1 MSLPIDA
8 AQRERALNPSQSFIC
23 VAPAGSGKTELLTQ
37 RVLVLLTRVQ
47 KPEEVLAITFT
58 RKAAAEMLH
67 RVMGALKMAELPKP
81 IEPHKQHTWQLAKA
95 ALHADAQYGWQLL
108 QNPHRLHIKTFDGL
122 CAGLVKALPLQSQMG
137 AGVALSD
144 DPERLFELAAKS
156 LLAELEG
163 GDDVADSLAQ
173 LLMHLDNR
181 QESLQN
187 LLVELLKTR
196 AAWLPLIL
204 GHQDD
209 VRFTLEA
216 CLAQL
221 RESHIAKL
229 KGLMPAELAPKLLA
243 LTAFAARNLPADSA
257 TPIVLCADLTVLPD
271 ASEQGLAQWRGIAAF
286 LLSGHNLKGTGT
298 AGKAKWRQRFTKNE
312 GVPSKVDDLKP
323 AELKAIKADIKALI
337 DALSASDEL
346 LDALAEAIDLPYEQY
361 PEQQWQIL
369 QALTQLL
376 PRLVAH
382 LQWVFA
388 SEGELDF
395 TEMSLRADR
404 ALGFID
410 EPTDLALRLDH
421 RISHVLVDEFQDT
434 SSNQMQL
441 IQKLTAGWQGDDGRT
456 LFCVGDAMQSIY
468 AFRSANVGLFLR
480 CLGDDIVAGDS
491 GNNDGYSRLSD
502 GVDDGVDGGVS
513 GGLDSYEQGQ
523 LGAIALETLRLR
535 TNFRS
540 AAGVVD
546 WINSTFHHA
555 FPSQMDFNLGAV
567 PYSEAVAFNPDS
579 ENAVSVQGF
588 CGVADTEPADL
599 AKAEG
604 DWIALQMQAV
614 LAQNPEA
621 TMAVLGRGRRQLTAV
636 LPSLK
641 AAGICYRAVDL
652 DPLAAVP
659 AVQDAWVITRA
670 LLNTSDTVAWLSLL
684 RAPWC
689 AVELNTLLQL
699 REQAGVSV
707 YMQMRQWLQSE
718 QARLNK
724 PAYQRVLHV
733 ANVMAVSLAERT
745 RKPLADWV
753 KGVWLALGGA
763 ASLNADAQNNVERF
777 FEALAECDEASLQQN
792 PARLEKLLT
801 ELYALPDPEASEQ
814 IQVMTM
820 HKSKGLEFDA
830 VFLVGL
836 GSASGQTDSPLMR
849 WHEQLFDNEFL
860 GAEDAATWLLS
871 PMAERGQGKD
881 ALYQWLGLQQAKR
894 ERLEACRLLYVAC
907 TRAKQHLFLTAVL
920 KQKGEGG
927 DAVINPPAS
936 GSLLSHIWP
945 AVAQRFS
952 VQCQSVEPVVSAAQ
966 DHVTPLRRLAEVS
979 CDWVLKTASDRPFGG
994 APLVPSGAP
1003 ASGGQ
1008 ALNGNQALPVEYE
1021 PIQACVGTLVHEVLE
1036 VYIEATLAAVNAD
1049 STPVY
1054 HWAAFYTAWQ
1064 ARLTTLHGKPLDAE
1078 SGRGAVAAVE
1088 QLLDTALAAE
1098 SPLMVALQRAKTR
1111 HCEYALSG
1119 VNSEG
1124 VLETCR
1130 IDLWWQEDDGHIYLL
1145 DYKTGQPQPNQ
1156 SVTAFEAAQKAQYQ
1170 EVLGRYATLLSG
1182 HLNNAPVTAILYL
1195 VATGSWLVLADT
1207 ASSCPA

>member
-67 RVMGALKMAELPKP
+67 RVIGALKMAELPKP
-81 IEPHKQHTWQLAKA
+81 VEPHKQHTWQLAKA

-163 GDDVADSLAQ
+163 GDEVADSLAQ

-181 QESLQN
+181 QEALQN

-221 RESHIAKL
+221 RESHITKL
-229 KGLMPAELAPKLLA
+229 KALIPTELAPKLLA

-257 TPIVLCADLTVLPD
+257 TPIALCAELTALPD

-312 GVPSKVDDLKP
+312 GVPSKIDDIKP

-337 DALSASDEL
+337 DTLSISDDL

-441 IQKLTAGWQGDDGRT
+441 IQKLTAGWQADDGRT

-480 CLGDDIVAGDS
+480 CLGDDVMGSDS
-491 GNNDGYSRLSD
+491 GNSD
-502 GVDDGVDGGVS
+502 EHFSIDNGADD
-513 GGLDSYEQGQ
+513 LDVGSSEQGQ

-546 WINSTFHHA
+546 WINSTFHNA
-555 FPSQMDFNLGAV
+555 FPSQVDFNLGAV

-579 ENAVSVQGF
+579 ENAVRVQGF
-588 CGVADTEPADL
+588 CGVGDTEPADL

-604 DWIALQMQAV
+604 DWIAAQMQTV
-614 LAQNPEA
+614 LAQNSEA
-621 TMAVLGRGRRQLTAV
+621 TIAILGRGRRQLTAV

-641 AAGICYRAVDL
+641 AAGIRYRAVDL

-699 REQAGVSV
+699 REQAGESV

-733 ANVMAVSLAERT
+733 ANVMAVSLAQRA

-860 GAEDAATWLLS
+860 GAEEAATWLLS

-920 KQKGEGG
+920 KQKGEGA
-927 DAVINPPAS
+927 DAVINPPAG

-952 VQCQSVEPVVSAAQ
+952 VCCQSVEPLEQTAQ
-966 DHVTPLRRLAEVS
+966 ECAIPLRRLAEVP
-979 CDWVLKTASDRPFGG
+979 CDWVLQAGSDLAFGG
-994 APLVPSGAP
+994 LPFVKHSDSGDGA
-1003 ASGGQ
+1003 Q
-1008 ALNGNQALPVEYE
+1008 VFNGNQALPVEYQ
-1021 PIQACVGTLVHEVLE
+1021 PINTCVGTLVHEVLE
-1036 VYIEATLAAVNAD
+1036 VYIEAALTTLNAD
-1049 STPVY
+1049 SAPAY
-1054 HWAAFYTAWQ
+1054 NWAAFHSAWQ
-1064 ARLTTLHGKPLDAE
+1064 ARLTMLHGKPLDTE
-1078 SGRGAVAAVE
+1078 SGHNAVAALE
-1088 QLLDTALAAE
+1088 QLLDAALAPD
-1098 SPLMVALQRAKTR
+1098 SPLIVALQRAKIR

-1124 VLETCR
+1124 VLEACR
-1130 IDLWWQEDDGHIYLL
+1130 IDLWWQEEGGQIYLL
-1145 DYKTGQPQPNQ
+1145 DYKTGQPQSHQ
-1156 SVTAFEAAQKAQYQ
+1156 SVAAFEAAQKAQYR
-1170 EVLGRYATLLSG
+1170 EVLERYTALLSR
-1182 HLNNAPVTAILYL
+1182 HLNAPVTAVLYL
-1195 VATGSWLVLADT
+1195 VATGSWLVLSDGVD
-1207 ASSCPA
+1207 